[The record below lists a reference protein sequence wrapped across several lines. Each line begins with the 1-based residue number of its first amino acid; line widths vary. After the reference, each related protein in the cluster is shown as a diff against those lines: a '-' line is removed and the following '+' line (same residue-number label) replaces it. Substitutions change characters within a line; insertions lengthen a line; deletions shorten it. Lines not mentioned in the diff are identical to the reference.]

1 MAVHADELRTDG
13 PQAAPDDDTSV
24 MAGFPY
30 IDPEGH
36 GGDDLAA
43 EVSVD
48 GDPSDGVFWGGR
60 HHSVLPQPPVVGNLN
75 GGDAE
80 QVIYDT
86 LEHNL
91 ETATAAAKVKAL
103 EEGDSVAAGSASQI
117 QREVPV
123 YYSFDLVPAMMH
135 LGKVRRGDRDEF
147 RDNIYGSP
155 GPCHFFMKCGEVSD
169 TVFGELVMLCMDYLK
184 KTPKEREY
192 QFGAVQDPRQKTK
205 LNVAIVTALLI
216 TMHIESRAHCREV
229 GATSFT
235 SADGWAWQVERSQKH
250 ACVGMPL
257 WHVSNQTCV
266 LSLNAVLG
274 AKDLSLVERHNMMT
288 TSQSVQVLMFPL
300 THAFRHLEF
309 AIWAMLRFWQL
320 SDRARL
326 GLTHHGVSAVTK
338 HGGRAPWDVMMDKI
352 KKVNELGPVLG

>member
-1 MAVHADELRTDG
+1 M
-13 PQAAPDDDTSV
+13 
-24 MAGFPY
+24 
-30 IDPEGH
+30 
-36 GGDDLAA
+36 
-43 EVSVD
+43 
-48 GDPSDGVFWGGR
+48 
-60 HHSVLPQPPVVGNLN
+60 
-75 GGDAE
+75 
-80 QVIYDT
+80 
-86 LEHNL
+86 
-91 ETATAAAKVKAL
+91 
-103 EEGDSVAAGSASQI
+103 
-117 QREVPV
+117 
-123 YYSFDLVPAMMH
+123 
-135 LGKVRRGDRDEF
+135 
-147 RDNIYGSP
+147 
-155 GPCHFFMKCGEVSD
+155 
-169 TVFGELVMLCMDYLK
+169 VFGGLVVLCVDCPK
-184 KTPKEREY
+184 KTPKEREH
-192 QFGAVQDPRQKTK
+192 QFGVVQDPRQKTK
-205 LNVAIVTALLI
+205 LDVAIVTALLI
-216 TMHIESRAHCREV
+216 TMHIKSRAHCREV

-274 AKDLSLVERHNMMT
+274 AKDLSLVERHNMMM